1 MPAESI
7 SDLRCGAQAAWIKYG
22 VPTAIPT
29 AIKLRSVSTTDALC
43 LGLNSARRRG
53 ISTPVVSARV
63 LNLMAVTVCQRIE
76 GALYSPGRETI
87 GHGARGEF
95 QGSDV

>member
-43 LGLNSARRRG
+43 MGLNSARRRG

-63 LNLMAVTVCQRIE
+63 LNLMAVTLRM
-76 GALYSPGRETI
+76 A
-87 GHGARGEF
+87 
-95 QGSDV
+95 